1 MKKNVSVFVSVFVFL
16 LIFSCENKPKNI
28 KVISLKHAKT
38 NVSLDDISDPRYMLM
53 AGENEVIIR
62 NGSFDSLWYSLAN
75 LNTGK
80 KYKFGLKGRG
90 PGEIIFS
97 SSPFYNSNKNLFYTY
112 SGMNKEYVYF
122 RLKDVKKGKVQFD
135 NKLFSINKNDGSDG
149 SPSLIVPVG
158 DSLFVASGMFQTGRF
173 GLYNNKGVLLN
184 TFGEFP
190 ENENNKEVKKM
201 TNMERSKAYSGILTS
216 CPEKNMFVA
225 AVRNSDLIE
234 IYQKKDN
241 EFIRIN
247 KGYKPEY
254 PPCVKVI
261 HMGEAWST
269 ASCRNSILGFRR
281 CAVSDRYIFISFSSR
296 TKKDFFE
303 GKANYPHIIRV
314 YNLKGKRI
322 VDLDMDMPIWS
333 FTVDSKKNKHIIY
346 AIVPNNN
353 MKSPRK
359 LVKYEVKL

>member
-1 MKKNVSVFVSVFVFL
+1 
-16 LIFSCENKPKNI
+16 
-28 KVISLKHAKT
+28 
-38 NVSLDDISDPRYMLM
+38 
-53 AGENEVIIR
+53 
-62 NGSFDSLWYSLAN
+62 
-75 LNTGK
+75 
-80 KYKFGLKGRG
+80 
-90 PGEIIFS
+90 
-97 SSPFYNSNKNLFYTY
+97 
-112 SGMNKEYVYF
+112 
-122 RLKDVKKGKVQFD
+122 
-135 NKLFSINKNDGSDG
+135 
-149 SPSLIVPVG
+149 
-158 DSLFVASGMFQTGRF
+158 
-173 GLYNNKGVLLN
+173 
-184 TFGEFP
+184 
-190 ENENNKEVKKM
+190 
-201 TNMERSKAYSGILTS
+201 
-216 CPEKNMFVA
+216 MFVA

-247 KGYKPEY
+247 KEYKPEY

-281 CAVSDRYIFISFSSR
+281 CVVSDRYIFLSFNSR
-296 TKKDFFE
+296 TNKDFNE